1 MAEVELVV
9 TPTPLETGAAKVA
22 EALARAG
29 PGARL
34 GVAGGS
40 AIATL
45 KLVRES
51 LARELWGSLK
61 LTWVDERVVAVSD
74 AQSNR
79 GESFRKGALSV
90 TQPVGLELPL
100 VLDGED
106 GATAAKRAGV
116 AFANDFKGALDV
128 ALLGIGEDG
137 HVASLFPG
145 KPSLQ
150 SKEPV
155 LAIDDSPK
163 PPPHRVTLSL
173 PVLARPGL
181 QRILVAIGAGKRD
194 ALERLLA
201 GDPSIP
207 AARLGRVTL
216 VTDLSLKEKL

>member
-1 MAEVELVV
+1 MGEVKLIV
-9 TPTPLETGAAKVA
+9 TPKPLEVAAEKVS
-22 EALARAG
+22 ELMK

-40 AIATL
+40 AIAAL

-51 LARELWGSLK
+51 LTRELWSSLK
-61 LTWVDERVVAVSD
+61 LTWVDERVVNMSD

-90 TQPVGLELPL
+90 TQPVALELPL

-106 GATAAKRAGV
+106 GAAAVKRASEI
-116 AFANDFKGALDV
+116 FTRDFKGALDV

-145 KPSLQ
+145 KPEVES
-150 SKEPV
+150 EGPV
-155 LAIDDSPK
+155 LAIHDSPK
-163 PPPHRVTLSL
+163 PPPQRVTLSL

-181 QRILVAIGAGKRD
+181 ERIIVAIGAGKRD
-194 ALERLLA
+194 AIERILA
-201 GDPSIP
+201 GDKSLP

-216 VTDLSLKEKL
+216 VTDQPVKEKAP

>member
-1 MAEVELVV
+1 MADVKVLV
-9 TPTPLETGAAKVA
+9 TQKPLEVAAKRVNEVLKA
-22 EALARAG
+22 
-29 PGARL
+29 GARL

-40 AIATL
+40 AIAVL

-51 LARELWGSLK
+51 LAREVWSSLK
-61 LTWVDERVVAVSD
+61 LTWVDERVVPLGD

-90 TQPVGLELPL
+90 TQPVALELPL

-106 GATAAKRAGV
+106 GAAAAKRTSA
-116 AFANDFKGALDV
+116 AFARDFEGALDV

-145 KPSLQ
+145 KPSL
-150 SKEPV
+150 EREELV

-173 PVLARPGL
+173 PVLARAGL
-181 QRILVAIGAGKRD
+181 ERIMVAIGAGKRD

-216 VTDLSLKEKL
+216 VTDQPVKETP